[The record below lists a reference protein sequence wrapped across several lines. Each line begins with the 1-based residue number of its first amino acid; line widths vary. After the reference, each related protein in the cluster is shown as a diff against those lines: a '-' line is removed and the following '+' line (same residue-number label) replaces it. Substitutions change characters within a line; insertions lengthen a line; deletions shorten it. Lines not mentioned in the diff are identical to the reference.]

1 MYCGKSDKTGVDT
14 GRLFKAISNGPDR
27 FTAEQEQL
35 GNALVK
41 IRSSLQTNLSDQ
53 YNSFKFMPNNYFLSF
68 TEVEYLESIN
78 HLPTSTL
85 KPTLGDSKFYYSNLY
100 PPMVG
105 QENNVYS
112 RVDSSYLV
120 HKVRKIIKTLLCVRD
135 SLGESN
141 WSANT

>member
-1 MYCGKSDKTGVDT
+1 MELKALTVYCGKTDKTGVDT
-14 GRLFKAISNGPDR
+14 GRLSKAISNGPDR
-27 FTAEQEQL
+27 FTPEQEQL

-53 YNSFKFMPNNYFLSF
+53 YNSFKFMPNNYFQSF
-68 TEVEYLESIN
+68 TEEIYLESAS

-85 KPTLGDSKFYYSNLY
+85 KPSLGDSKFYYNNLY

-112 RVDSSYLV
+112 RVDSFYV
-120 HKVRKIIKTLLCVRD
+120 VYKIY
-135 SLGESN
+135 
-141 WSANT
+141 